1 VPPSS
6 RPAERP
12 SGSASSRRP
21 ARIGFLLSQLGAHA
35 AEVFAAHV
43 KELGLTPSEAGVV
56 RIIAGTPDLTQ
67 RELADVLGA
76 TQSRVVALV
85 DGLERKG
92 LATRTRSTTDRRVQ
106 HVDLTPAGRALLP
119 RLRSAAEAQETAL
132 TDGLTP
138 TQVEQLYT
146 LLGELS
152 ALRGLSP
159 DVHRGYRRP

>member
-1 VPPSS
+1 VPSS
-6 RPAERP
+6 RPAER
-12 SGSASSRRP
+12 SAAPAAPRRP

-43 KELGLTPSEAGVV
+43 RELGLTPSEAGVV
-56 RIIAGTPDLTQ
+56 RILAGTPGLTQ
-67 RELADVLGA
+67 RELADLLGA

-92 LATRTRSTTDRRVQ
+92 LATRTRSTTDRRAQ

-119 RLRSAAEAQETAL
+119 RLRSAAEAQEAAL
-132 TDGLTP
+132 TDGLTRP
-138 TQVEQLYT
+138 QVEQLYS

-159 DVHRGYRRP
+159 DVHTGYRRP